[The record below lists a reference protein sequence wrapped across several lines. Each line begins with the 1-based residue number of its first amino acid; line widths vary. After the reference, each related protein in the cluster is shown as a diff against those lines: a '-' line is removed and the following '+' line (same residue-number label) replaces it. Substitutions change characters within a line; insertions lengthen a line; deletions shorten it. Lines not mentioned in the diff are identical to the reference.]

1 MSMLLDRQVKGLS
14 MFLCLSF
21 LAFVLAQV
29 MLAGR
34 QVSAAEELWVE
45 HDAAVASSLLD
56 QGVP

>member
-56 QGVP
+56 